1 MVETQDDQER
11 KQILAGVKVLDL
23 SRVLAGPWCT
33 QMLGDFGADVIK
45 VEAIGKGDDSR
56 AWGPPFLTPFPGA
69 NPQSRE
75 SAYFLSANRN
85 KRSIAID
92 LGKPDGPALIRRLC
106 AKADALVENF
116 KVGGLKKYGLDY
128 ASLRPH
134 HPNLVYC
141 SITGFGQY
149 GPYAER
155 GGYDY
160 VAQAMGG
167 FMSINGQ
174 LGGEPMKA
182 GVAICDLFTGMY
194 AATATLAALHHAK
207 ATGEGQHIDCALL
220 DTQIAMLANHA
231 MSYLVAGVVG
241 RPLGNG
247 HPTVVPY
254 TTFDTRDGKVVVAI
268 GNDGQFKAAC
278 RVLGNEGIAR
288 DPRFVTNADRI
299 HNRAAVEAEME
310 KRTRTF
316 ATADLIESLAAV
328 GVPAGSI
335 NTIDKVFADPQVQ
348 IRETVHRFQRTDGV
362 EIPTVGYPPK
372 LSETPAQ
379 NRLPPPRV
387 GEHSREILS
396 DWLGLG
402 EAEQDKLFAAGVVG

>member
-1 MVETQDDQER
+1 MAETQSEHQH

-56 AWGPPFLTPFPGA
+56 AWGPPFLPPLEGEES
-69 NPQSRE
+69 QSRE
-75 SAYFLSANRN
+75 SAYYLCANRN

-92 LGKPDGPALIRRLC
+92 LSKSEGTALVRRLC
-106 AKADALVENF
+106 AKADVFVENF

-128 ASLRPH
+128 ASLRDAHPH
-134 HPNLVYC
+134 LVYC

-167 FMSINGQ
+167 FMSINGE

-207 ATGEGQHIDCALL
+207 ATGQGQHIDCALL
-220 DTQIAMLANHA
+220 DTQVAMLANQA
-231 MSYLVAGVVG
+231 MSFLVAGIVG
-241 RPLGNG
+241 KPLGNA

-254 TTFDTRDGKVVVAI
+254 RTFETRDGRAVVAI
-268 GNDGQFKAAC
+268 GNDGQFRAAC
-278 RVLGNEGIAR
+278 RVLGIAELGT

-299 HNRAAVEAEME
+299 RNRAAVEAEVE

-316 ATADLIESLAAV
+316 ATDDLVSALAAE
-328 GVPAGSI
+328 GVPVGPI

-348 IRETVHRFQRTDGV
+348 LREVVHHFRRSDGLD
-362 EIPTVGYPPK
+362 IPTVGYPPK
-372 LSETPAQ
+372 LSETPADY
-379 NRLPPPRV
+379 RLPPPRV
-387 GEHSREILS
+387 GEHSREILGE
-396 DWLGLG
+396 WLGLDAADQ
-402 EAEQDKLFAAGVVG
+402 EKLFAAGVVG

>member
-1 MVETQDDQER
+1 MTETPKDQ
-11 KQILAGVKVLDL
+11 KHILAGVKVLDL

-45 VEAIGKGDDSR
+45 VEAIGRGDDSR
-56 AWGPPFLTPFPGA
+56 QWGPPFLPSFEGKEQQA
-69 NPQSRE
+69 RE
-75 SAYFLSANRN
+75 SAYYLCANRN

-92 LGKPDGPALIRRLC
+92 LGNPEGAALVRRLC
-106 AKADALVENF
+106 AKAEVFVENF
-116 KVGGLKKYGLDY
+116 KVGGLKKFGLDY
-128 ASLRPH
+128 ESLRHAHPH
-134 HPNLVYC
+134 LVYC

-167 FMSINGQ
+167 LMSITGQ
-174 LGGEPMKA
+174 LGGEPLKA

-194 AATATLAALHHAK
+194 ASTATLAALHHAK
-207 ATGEGQHIDCALL
+207 QTGQGQHIDCALL
-220 DTQIAMLANHA
+220 DSQVAMLANQA

-241 RPLGNG
+241 KPLGNG

-254 TTFDTRDGKVVVAI
+254 TTLATSDGKAVVAI
-268 GNDGQFKAAC
+268 GNDGQFKTAC
-278 RVLGNEGIAR
+278 RILGVPELAT

-299 HNRAAVEAEME
+299 RHRSEVEAEIE

-316 ATADLIESLAAV
+316 KTADLVEALTAES
-328 GVPAGSI
+328 VPAGPI

-348 IRETVHRFQRTDGV
+348 LREMVHRFQRSDGV
-362 EIPTVGYPPK
+362 EIPTVPYPPK
-372 LSETPAQ
+372 LSETPAEC
-379 NRLPPPRV
+379 RLPPPRV

-396 DWLGLG
+396 EWLGL
-402 EAEQDKLFAAGVVG
+402 ESAEQDKLFADGVVG

>member
-1 MVETQDDQER
+1 LLMAETQKDQ
-11 KQILAGVKVLDL
+11 KQVLAGVKVLDL

-45 VEAIGKGDDSR
+45 VEAIGRGDDSR
-56 AWGPPFLTPFPGA
+56 QWGPPFLAPFEGKKG
-69 NPQSRE
+69 QSQE
-75 SAYFLSANRN
+75 SAYYLSANRN

-92 LGKPDGPALIRRLC
+92 VANPDGAALVRQLC
-106 AKADALVENF
+106 AKADVFVENF

-128 ASLRPH
+128 ESLRH
-134 HPNLVYC
+134 AHPSLVYC
-141 SITGFGQY
+141 SVTGFGQN

-167 FMSINGQ
+167 LMSITGP
-174 LGGEPMKA
+174 LGGEPVKS

-194 AATATLAALHHAK
+194 ASTATLAALHHAK
-207 ATGEGQHIDCALL
+207 MTGQGQHIDCALL
-220 DTQIAMLANHA
+220 DTQVAMLANHA

-241 RPLGNG
+241 KPLGNG

-254 TTFDTRDGKVVVAI
+254 TTFETSDGKAVVAI
-268 GNDGQFKAAC
+268 GNDGQFKTAC
-278 RVLGNEGIAR
+278 RILGAPELGT
-288 DPRFVTNADRI
+288 DPRFVTNTDRI
-299 HNRAAVEAEME
+299 KNREAVEAEMT
-310 KRTRTF
+310 RLTRTF
-316 ATADLIESLAAV
+316 TTADLVEALTAES
-328 GVPAGSI
+328 VPAGPI

-348 IRETVHRFQRTDGV
+348 IREVVQRFQRSDGV

-372 LSETPAQ
+372 LSETPASY
-379 NRLPPPRV
+379 RRPPPRV

-396 DWLGLG
+396 EWLGL
-402 EAEQDKLFAAGVVG
+402 ESAEQEKLFASGVVG